1 MRIFLDGAIEPVW
14 GRYPRL
20 QAEARARNRVV
31 RGRGGTAQAGQAERL
46 AGVAYRCGNASV

>member
-1 MRIFLDGAIEPVW
+1 MRIFLDAAIEPVW